1 VKYNVCFGYHGI
13 TSLNQRINKRNKNS
27 APGEDIG
34 QIQHFLWRYYRT
46 LVKTPGEDIGQIQHF
61 LWRYYRTLVKRN
73 WSKAAFF
80 PFWANT
86 AFFINQ
92 SKIEEII
99 I

>member
-1 VKYNVCFGYHGI
+1 MRFQTRPKKEFQLLVKSSFFPVKYNVCFGYHGI

-27 APGEDIG
+27 A
-34 QIQHFLWRYYRT
+34 
-46 LVKTPGEDIGQIQHF
+46 PGEDIGQIQHF